1 MSFLLRREFTD
12 GADKITEWGTSYEE
26 ISSPSK
32 KVAIMNHVADAA
44 NKENVLDAAAAA
56 ALANLA
62 APSPPPPPL
71 AAECNSFEMD
81 MTFSAET
88 APPEVNHSLNLKP
101 KSFRSV
107 ITKSPMMTR
116 SKTNQQSRINQSTV
130 DMDITQMNS
139 MAINM
144 SMVHLPP
151 AYPTLPSSTIYNE
164 DISSFMSAID
174 SIRLSPAVC
183 EQQQPLPPPSP
194 PPVTGFDISIDNND
208 GPTESLLTHLNE
220 KADTKYNITSIIEET
235 MASVAISCGG
245 GKSETT
251 TKIDEKQQRQVLSDR
266 TQYFFEP
273 IVGETSLAHK
283 MTPSP
288 TIWDFVNKTINK
300 TEFVDE
306 TCIVD
311 RQPNEHHEAS
321 NASDRMLIDSMEM
334 QTEEDKRN
342 GIDLLETKVNC
353 TSILIDDTIGNVPL
367 NLLSSTKMPDN
378 FYATTESP
386 PRYSPINESFIA
398 NDNEQTEK
406 HLSAHFERTIRQI
419 DANNES
425 QLNDDINSNSIR
437 LVTNDASSS
446 MGLYGATQNNT
457 TDLWNLTAGEIYN
470 NNRKKATATGTDPN
484 VAPKNEAQVL
494 IRINNDHLHLS
505 RNNVPTPSSLCTT
518 NATTS
523 INQELSAAKGRRLS
537 FQCRKC
543 KSCKRSLSLLER
555 YSVGDVSC
563 VNTYQLDMWC
573 LEKYDGTATP
583 LNVLRASAA
592 RDRRRDRNKE
602 SELNQNVWSR
612 SITFLLKN
620 KRLVFHRFRLLQI
633 N

>member
-1 MSFLLRREFTD
+1 MSFLPRREFTD
-12 GADKITEWGTSYEE
+12 GADKITEWGPSYEE

-32 KVAIMNHVADAA
+32 KVVVMNHAADAA
-44 NKENVLDAAAAA
+44 DKENVLDAAAAA

-62 APSPPPPPL
+62 APSPPP

-88 APPEVNHSLNLKP
+88 APPEVNYSLNLKP

-107 ITKSPMMTR
+107 ITKSPMKTR
-116 SKTNQQSRINQSTV
+116 SKTKQQSRINQSTV

-183 EQQQPLPPPSP
+183 EQQQQPPLPPPP
-194 PPVTGFDISIDNND
+194 PPATGFDISIDNND
-208 GPTESLLTHLNE
+208 GPTESLLTHLSKKDN
-220 KADTKYNITSIIEET
+220 TKYNLTSIIEET
-235 MASVAISCGG
+235 MASVAMSCGG

-273 IVGETSLAHK
+273 ILGETSLAHK

-311 RQPNEHHEAS
+311 RQPNEHREAS
-321 NASDRMLIDSMEM
+321 NASDRMLIDSVEM
-334 QTEEDKRN
+334 QTEDKRN
-342 GIDLLETKVNC
+342 RIDLLETKVNC
-353 TSILIDDTIGNVPL
+353 TSILIDDSIDNVP
-367 NLLSSTKMPDN
+367 LSSTKMPDN

-386 PRYSPINESFIA
+386 PRYSPINESIFV

-419 DANNES
+419 DANES

-437 LVTNDASSS
+437 LVADDASSS

-470 NNRKKATATGTDPN
+470 NNRRKATTTETDPN

-518 NATTS
+518 NATS
-523 INQELSAAKGRRLS
+523 INNELSAAKGRRLS
-537 FQCRKC
+537 FQCSKC
-543 KSCKRSLSLLER
+543 KSCKRSVSLLER

-612 SITFLLKN
+612 RITFLLKN
-620 KRLVFHRFRLLQI
+620 KRLVFHSFRLLQI